1 MNRFKVI
8 ITDKEKKKDIFFE
21 GTRSDF
27 EFLEKK
33 GYIKK

>member
-1 MNRFKVI
+1 MNKFKII
-8 ITDKEKKKDIFFE
+8 ITNKTKEIDIMFE